1 MFCFAYIYLWQ
12 SLLITAEVASALII
26 LTGIIDF
33 CRSKKALAQA
43 NYYETRFK
51 QIVFRFS
58 TFVLSLV
65 MIIRYI
71 VSTVFFAGVVGDWR
85 DQEWNVALLL
95 MTPMFLA
102 VAWIDMLIAF
112 LPPKRENKLLA
123 YTLIEENPFEIP
135 WGDVSLAS
143 VASHDVYYDHPD
155 DIPSD
160 SGGGALNW
168 TRKGFRV
175 LGWVRN
181 DDTDAHCLIA
191 EITPAT
197 ETLAEHKGWNL
208 RAGDL
213 IVAFRGTGS
222 LSNAV
227 TDLTFCRTSL
237 PREIIAKGVRGDT
250 VGGKNRNECGG
261 NEVGGLSSVDAKRSV
276 QTLGGK
282 GSIEVLIDKGQEPIQ
297 KGIPQA
303 AGDEAWTK
311 TNTKEEKEVKTEVQH
326 MAANEEGIKADNN
339 KAKVQCEGDIG
350 GDGNKKAEPPSSKP
364 QKSDVNA
371 REEVGTGAKVL
382 HWITAGTVHSG
393 FLSHYMSIRD
403 LLLETMD
410 HLLTPKGSDAAL
422 TDEKYKSDVPLCRQ
436 LKEPLYFRPNSSEH
450 QGRKPVIFVTGHSLG
465 GAVSTLGAL
474 DFKTRYEP
482 ECQFICSQ
490 DGLHLLHTSLILN
503 FRFM

>member
-1 MFCFAYIYLWQ
+1 MVREPAQYHREHNREALSISLSSPSDAPPRCFCCDMSISGGNSESVLLLSSLYL
-12 SLLITAEVASALII
+12 I
-26 LTGIIDF
+26 GYD
-33 CRSKKALAQA
+33 
-43 NYYETRFK
+43 
-51 QIVFRFS
+51 
-58 TFVLSLV
+58 
-65 MIIRYI
+65 IIR
-71 VSTVFFAGVVGDWR
+71 
-85 DQEWNVALLL
+85 
-95 MTPMFLA
+95 
-102 VAWIDMLIAF
+102 
-112 LPPKRENKLLA
+112 PKR
-123 YTLIEENPFEIP
+123 
-135 WGDVSLAS
+135 
-143 VASHDVYYDHPD
+143 
-155 DIPSD
+155 
-160 SGGGALNW
+160 
-168 TRKGFRV
+168 
-175 LGWVRN
+175 
-181 DDTDAHCLIA
+181 
-191 EITPAT
+191 
-197 ETLAEHKGWNL
+197 NL